1 DGDHRPR
8 PAQGDVPRHQR
19 GDAAPLFVRLSALGL
34 RPAVDD
40 LRPAVPERD
49 RQAQRSWRQRDA
61 AVQFEAWR
69 REARARGVTPP
80 APAPEA
86 DTEGLATGTGSVA
99 NDPPTAVIHV
109 RYSRTGAVEFLAEVS
124 QSFRLDARKPDHLAP
139 LLAFFRKKL
148 LKLSWSAD
156 KNSAAQIGEPGSHL
170 RIDEASIDLLVEHV
184 DDLNGRILGSADGK
198 PGARLVARQE
208 LAHGRDVRQR
218 LRP

>member
-1 DGDHRPR
+1 EAAVRLHARHVLRLAADGDHRPR

-19 GDAAPLFVRLSALGL
+19 GDTTPLFLRLSALGF

-49 RQAQRSWRQRDA
+49 RQAQHPRRQRAA
-61 AVQFEAWR
+61 AVQSQARR

-86 DTEGLATGTGSVA
+86 DTEGLATRTGSVA

-124 QSFRLDARKPDHLAP
+124 QSLRLDARKPDHLAP
-139 LLAFFRKKL
+139 
-148 LKLSWSAD
+148 
-156 KNSAAQIGEPGSHL
+156 
-170 RIDEASIDLLVEHV
+170 
-184 DDLNGRILGSADGK
+184 
-198 PGARLVARQE
+198 
-208 LAHGRDVRQR
+208 
-218 LRP
+218 